1 MTATVTVATSNWAK
15 VRFRYLADVR
25 KGRLPSA
32 DGESGLDAK
41 SAPYLTMEYLR
52 GENIEPT
59 LVSIDPALLMAS
71 AESILL
77 LWDGSNAGEFLRAKR
92 GVVSSTSALVT
103 PKCVD
108 PKFFFWACKGQENR
122 VRAETVGMGIPH
134 VNGEF
139 LANLRIQLPIV
150 KQQRAIADYLDRETA
165 RLDALVA
172 AKERVFGLL
181 AEKRRALIT
190 RAVTRGLEP
199 HASLRDCGIPW
210 IGEIPEHWSRMQLR
224 RVAHF
229 ITSGSRGWAEHYSDS
244 GSLFVRIGNLT
255 RNSIH
260 LDLTSV
266 QYVDPPEG
274 SEGER
279 TKIQPG
285 DLLFSIT
292 AYLGSIAV
300 APVGLE
306 NAYINQHIALVRLA
320 SEKGLNPVYAGY
332 VSISDIGQAQL
343 VGQGYGGTKTQLA
356 LDDVRELWFPMPPLL
371 EQMAIVDRIERETSI
386 IDDLLSATT
395 RTISL
400 LRERRAALIASAV
413 TGRLE
418 VALRHED

>member
-1 MTATVTVATSNWAK
+1 MIADASRYRVRLKYRADIKMGQSPPSTEYSDLSENGLPFLQGTADFGIVSPTPRVYCGSPTKLAHAGDILFSVRAPVGDLNLADQTLGIGRGLCAIRPQKHWDARFAWWALHEACHQLNFVSTGSTYDAVATE
-15 VRFRYLADVR
+15 DV
-25 KGRLPSA
+25 GNLLVETTAPS
-32 DGESGLDAK
+32 
-41 SAPYLTMEYLR
+41 
-52 GENIEPT
+52 
-59 LVSIDPALLMAS
+59 V
-71 AESILL
+71 
-77 LWDGSNAGEFLRAKR
+77 
-92 GVVSSTSALVT
+92 
-103 PKCVD
+103 
-108 PKFFFWACKGQENR
+108 
-122 VRAETVGMGIPH
+122 
-134 VNGEF
+134 
-139 LANLRIQLPIV
+139 
-150 KQQRAIADYLDRETA
+150 QRTIADYLDRETA

-172 AKERVFGLL
+172 AKERILGLL

-190 RAVTRGLEP
+190 RAVTRGLDP
-199 HASLRDCGIPW
+199 HAPLRDCGIPW

-224 RVAHF
+224 RVAQF

-279 TKIQPG
+279 TKILPG

-300 APVGLE
+300 APVGIE

-320 SEKGLNPVYAGY
+320 IEKGLNPVYAGY

-371 EQMAIVDRIERETSI
+371 EQMAIVDRIERETLI
-386 IDDLLSATT
+386 IDDLHSATT

-400 LRERRAALIASAV
+400 FRERRAALITSAV
-413 TGRLE
+413 TGRLK